1 MIVLVLSAALLGPA
15 GAHAA
20 GVPAAHADTAGPLSW
35 SAPTNLEFASG
46 GEPTA
51 IACLPGDLCLVG
63 DDTGEV
69 LYSTD
74 PFDGPRE
81 WTAVAADA
89 TAGAQHA
96 ITGLA
101 CPTASLCVAVDDA
114 GGVLTTSDPT
124 GPAGGWTR
132 TPVDPASAFT
142 ALSCVSATSCV
153 AVDQAGDAW
162 RTQSPAGGASAWTSA
177 PTGAGGQL
185 SAVSCPTTTFCAAV
199 DHAGEVLTDTAPSAT
214 WTVTKISSEPLNAVS
229 CASATLCVAGG
240 TDTGAIASSAPTGG
254 AVAWHA
260 GPVDPNW
267 GQPESVGSVTCVEPT
282 SCLIGV
288 DEGLYETDDPIGST
302 WSDAEGQLGVSF
314 DPIALS
320 CVAGANCAG
329 VDDEGNFG
337 AGTSDGLNLVQ
348 FEGDAPDLNGVSCP
362 TADRCFIDDETGDIL
377 TATHPTGGLTA
388 WPAAP
393 SPIPGGG
400 EDGDGNEPYAL
411 ACPSASLCLT
421 GFGYAQRGDAGE
433 TGPELAGYSTA
444 PTARRPWHQFT
455 LPPHHGGFSGVTCT
469 SSLAVRRRRRR
480 RSAVRLDSP
489 IAAVELASGDAQ
501 RPPRLGVLSAPGPL
515 PGATD
520 DLSDARLL
528 RPAEEWRH
536 DRGLDRPGLR
546 AGPLEAAGDQRRS
559 HADRDRVC
567 LGPALLRGRRRR
579 DGARVDPADGRLEL
593 VDGRPGRGQAQRD
606 RLPDP
611 RPVRRGR
618 GRRDRRYRVAHQRLT
633 ARRRFPKPFS
643 DVGWDSTDHL
653 RAAGRRRRR

>member
-1 MIVLVLSAALLGPA
+1 MVRVVRVIGVVLVLVLSAALLGPV

-35 SAPTNLEFASG
+35 SAPTDLEFASS

-74 PFDGPRE
+74 PFDGPHA

-101 CPTASLCVAVDDA
+101 CPTAGLCVAVDDA
-114 GGVLTTSDPT
+114 GGVLTTTDPT

-132 TPVDPASAFT
+132 TPVDPTSAFS

-162 RTQSPAGGASAWTSA
+162 RSQSPAGGASAWTSA
-177 PTGAGGQL
+177 PTGAGGPL

-199 DHAGEVLTDTAPSAT
+199 DHAGEVLTDTAPSPN

-288 DEGLYETDDPIGST
+288 DEGLYETDDPIGGT
-302 WSDAEGQLGVSF
+302 WSDAEGQLAVSF

-337 AGTSDGLNLVQ
+337 AGTSDGLDLVQ

-362 TADRCFIDDETGDIL
+362 TADRCFIDDDTGNIL
-377 TATHPTGGLTA
+377 TATHPTGGLAA

-400 EDGDGNEPYAL
+400 ADGDGNEPYAL

-421 GFGYAQRGDAGE
+421 GFGYVQRGDAGE

-444 PTARRPWHQFT
+444 PTAKTPWHQFT

-469 SSLAVRRRRRR
+469 TVSLCVAADDAGQLFASTHPSQPSSWHLVT
-480 RSAVRLDSP
+480 P
-489 IAAVELASGDAQ
+489 SGHHGSVYC
-501 RPPRLGVLSAPGPL
+501 P
-515 PGATD
+515 
-520 DLSDARLL
+520 
-528 RPAEEWRH
+528 H
-536 DRGLDRPGLR
+536 RGR
-546 AGPLEAAGDQRRS
+546 
-559 HADRDRVC
+559 C
-567 LGPALLRGRRRR
+567 LGPRTTCPTRGFC
-579 DGARVDPADGRLEL
+579 ARLESGGTIEVSTAPASARSRWKKLTIDAGHTLTGIACASARLCYAVDAGGTVLGSTRPTVASNWSTADQAGVRLNAIACPTTGLCVAVGADG
-593 VDGRPGRGQAQRD
+593 
-606 RLPDP
+606 
-611 RPVRRGR
+611 
-618 GRRDRRYRVAHQRLT
+618 T
-633 ARRRFPKPFS
+633 AVTASRS
-643 DVGWDSTDHL
+643 G
-653 RAAGRRRRR
+653 